1 MAFENKGVIP
11 VTILVA
17 ASDSLN
23 QAAANYICPGAADDV
38 VVQEAL
44 DALPADGGKVVLL
57 EGNYVFAATVTRAID
72 NITIEG
78 QGRSTY
84 LSHDAATPI
93 FSSGGQSRW
102 IFKNFATDLGG
113 VTTTSLC
120 VIDNIWVDNI
130 LKNSLTSILDYGLS
144 FLGTVSGIVG
154 APNFQCD
161 DLRGFG
167 DNFFKNYDVYVVWDA
182 AGGGAAP
189 QGERLIC
196 TASTDAGDFTA
207 PAFSA
212 AIAVGDKVLL
222 QHPLLHKIEVIQ
234 KHLHPDFN
242 VTVPNGSYRYGA
254 ITFNSAAN
262 GETVTITTG
271 GVGYVYTFVNALGAP
286 AANNVEVKVQGTVA
300 LTAAKLAQAVRG
312 ITDVDN
318 IAYGAG
324 TQPNPGITAHYTGV
338 RTSIGAI
345 MHPAS
350 PTLTGPTVRFRER
363 YQDHD
368 ETTYPISL
376 ADTTA
381 HAGIYLL
388 TDFIRTYQTRYTMS
402 GNAAALGNRIAGCY
416 HCLIP
421 PYTVVD
427 VSGRFVKYDSSVLVV
442 EAISATNL
450 LTECDLYNS
459 IDEISFNYM
468 SMGQELSRE
477 PLAAGSQEYHTRVP
491 RVAEGYGL
499 YCKMRSN
506 GNAITDWV
514 DIKIQIHTYPYGI

>member
-1 MAFENKGVIP
+1 MAFESKGAMTATV
-11 VTILVA
+11 VVA

-23 QAAANYICPGAADDV
+23 KAAANYICDGVDDDV
-38 VVQEAL
+38 EIQEAI
-44 DALPADGGKVVLL
+44 DALPAGGGKVILL
-57 EGNYVFAATVTRAID
+57 DGNYVMNVLVTRAID
-72 NITIEG
+72 AITIEG
-78 QGRSTY
+78 QGRSTH
-84 LSHDAATPI
+84 LSNDDATPI
-93 FSSGGQSRW
+93 FSSGTQARW
-102 IFKNFATDLGG
+102 IFKNFSTDGG
-113 VTTTSLC
+113 GITTTSLC
-120 VIDNIWVDNI
+120 VMDNIWINDI
-130 LKNSLTSILDYGLS
+130 LKNSYTSVLDYGLS

-161 DLRGFG
+161 DLKGFG
-167 DNFFKNYDVYVVWDA
+167 ANFFKNYDVYVVWDS

-189 QGERLIC
+189 QGERLVC
-196 TASTDAGDFTA
+196 TASTDAGDFTV
-207 PAFSA
+207 PAFTVP
-212 AIAVGDKVLL
+212 IAVGDKVLL
-222 QHPLLHKIEVIQ
+222 QHPLLHEIEVIE
-234 KHLHPDFN
+234 HHMHPDFN

-254 ITFNSAAN
+254 ITFNTAAD

-271 GVGYVYTFVNALGAP
+271 GVGYVYTFKNVLGAP
-286 AANNVEVKVQGTVA
+286 AANNVHVKVQGSVAATV
-300 LTAAKLAQAVRG
+300 AKLAQAVRG
-312 ITDVDN
+312 ITDAAN

-338 RTSIGAI
+338 RTSIGAV

-350 PTLTGPTVRFRER
+350 PTLTGPTVRFREKN
-363 YQDHD
+363 QDRD
-368 ETTYPISL
+368 EATYPIAL
-376 ADTTA
+376 ADTTV

-402 GNAAALGNRIAGCY
+402 GNAAALGNRVAGCF
-416 HCLIP
+416 HCLVP

-427 VSGRFVKYDSSVLVV
+427 INGRSVKYDASVIIV

-459 IDEISFNYM
+459 IDEITYNYM

-477 PLAAGSQEYHTRVP
+477 TLAAGSQEYHTRVV
-491 RVAEGYGL
+491 RVPEGYGL

-514 DIKIQIHTYPYGI
+514 DIKIQLHTYPYGL